1 MRITETDIVG
11 SQVTLVNQQH
21 SELVMAY
28 NHKDFAQGWLQ
39 DDVRSRAYTN
49 DNMSADLKAGAGVNV
64 VSLFGMTSLY
74 DGVEPRC
81 PLVETANLAA
91 GTFKMN
97 ATCMDPGS
105 PSILLEINKLIQ
117 NGITYLNRCCDCAA
131 LNSDGLGRIH
141 V

>member
-74 DGVEPRC
+74 AGLIRVARLWKRQIWQQEPSR
-81 PLVETANLAA
+81 
-91 GTFKMN
+91 
-97 ATCMDPGS
+97 
-105 PSILLEINKLIQ
+105 
-117 NGITYLNRCCDCAA
+117 
-131 LNSDGLGRIH
+131 
-141 V
+141 